1 MQNSRSVFLNLPAV
15 APNGTKVST
24 SNPKASVG
32 SAGQSAPDSP
42 AQPGLAKILVVDDD
56 PAVRT
61 VIQAQLRRAGHKV
74 EVAEDGCTAVQLCRQ
89 FRPDVVLLDIFMPEK
104 DGLETIPELRRADPN
119 VKIMIISGAGG
130 GGYDPC
136 LDTARL
142 LGARQVLRK
151 PFTVTELSE
160 AVNILLQ
167 HDGSASA

>member
-1 MQNSRSVFLNLPAV
+1 MVV
-15 APNGTKVST
+15 PNGASVST
-24 SNPKASVG
+24 SGQNASVHSEG
-32 SAGQSAPDSP
+32 
-42 AQPGLAKILVVDDD
+42 QPGSDSQAQTSLAKILVVDDD

>member
-1 MQNSRSVFLNLPAV
+1 
-15 APNGTKVST
+15 
-24 SNPKASVG
+24 
-32 SAGQSAPDSP
+32 
-42 AQPGLAKILVVDDD
+42 
-56 PAVRT
+56 
-61 VIQAQLRRAGHKV
+61 
-74 EVAEDGCTAVQLCRQ
+74 
-89 FRPDVVLLDIFMPEK
+89 LDIFMPEK